1 MSDNRITKLSQV
13 LVNHS
18 IKVKPKEKILIT
30 AYSYK
35 ALPLAKECYKLCL
48 TKGAFPKIDVAVDG
62 LDYFFYT
69 HANKF
74 QLEQPPDIALYL
86 ANWADK
92 FIRIA
97 ADVNDRELAD
107 IDPKKIMLRSKIAE
121 PVKNVILKKPW
132 ILTDYPTNSMAQ
144 TAGMSLE
151 ALEDFYFTA
160 CLQDYNAMDKV
171 MRRLKA
177 VMDKGSVIEVVG
189 DKTHLKLGVKGR
201 LAKTCSAEFNIPD
214 GEVYLAPLE
223 KTVEGHIYF
232 EFPSLRQGN
241 EVQDVRLEF
250 KQGKVVKASAS
261 KNAAYLNAALDTD
274 QGSRYLG
281 EFSFGVN
288 YGITKGMLNTL
299 FDEKIGGTIHMAL
312 GSAYFEKEGG
322 GTNKSALHWDLVKD
336 MRKKGSVVT
345 IDGKPVLKE
354 GKLLV

>member
-107 IDPKKIMLRSKIAE
+107 VDPKKIMLRSK
-121 PVKNVILKKPW
+121 
-132 ILTDYPTNSMAQ
+132 
-144 TAGMSLE
+144 
-151 ALEDFYFTA
+151 
-160 CLQDYNAMDKV
+160 
-171 MRRLKA
+171 
-177 VMDKGSVIEVVG
+177 
-189 DKTHLKLGVKGR
+189 
-201 LAKTCSAEFNIPD
+201 
-214 GEVYLAPLE
+214 
-223 KTVEGHIYF
+223 
-232 EFPSLRQGN
+232 
-241 EVQDVRLEF
+241 
-250 KQGKVVKASAS
+250 
-261 KNAAYLNAALDTD
+261 
-274 QGSRYLG
+274 
-281 EFSFGVN
+281 
-288 YGITKGMLNTL
+288 
-299 FDEKIGGTIHMAL
+299 
-312 GSAYFEKEGG
+312 
-322 GTNKSALHWDLVKD
+322 
-336 MRKKGSVVT
+336 
-345 IDGKPVLKE
+345 
-354 GKLLV
+354 